1 MQHLTVFISIF
12 IAEIGDK
19 TQIATMLFATDRSM
33 GKWTLFL
40 VSASALT
47 ASSAIAVLGG
57 ELLAKVIPP
66 TILRLVAGVG
76 FVLIGLWTIISSM
89 RSAG

>member
-19 TQIATMLFATDRSM
+19 TQIATMLFATDQSM

-40 VSASALT
+40 VSASALA
-47 ASSAIAVLGG
+47 ASSALAVIGG
-57 ELLAKVIPP
+57 ELVAKIIPP
-66 TILRLVAGVG
+66 TILRLAAGVG
-76 FVLIGLWTIISSM
+76 FVLIGFWTIFSSM
-89 RSAG
+89 RSDG